1 MLKKTTS
8 PTAKGLSLA
17 LTDVARPRIRD
28 SVRMRCFMLM
38 IYQAKSLKTDRTFHV
53 FIHQEFS

>member
-17 LTDVARPRIRD
+17 LTDVAPRIRE

-38 IYQAKSLKTDRTFHV
+38 IYQAKSLKTDRTFNV